1 MPERFIGALMALL
14 RAGRIKHTRLD
25 NNLDIDKLAGRVF
38 SLDQHPHEEEEQE
51 QQQEEEGHKR
61 PRGRAPKGKVWNA
74 QSGVWEA
81 KHKPVRKPC
90 SPGWHRM
97 KRKWLTRGVGCLQA
111 AMVLDTE
118 GDKENAGQ
126 QRPRRGGRKRKGQGG
141 AGMSNASTAS
151 SFSDV
156 HSSQYE

>member
-1 MPERFIGALMALL
+1 
-14 RAGRIKHTRLD
+14 
-25 NNLDIDKLAGRVF
+25 
-38 SLDQHPHEEEEQE
+38 
-51 QQQEEEGHKR
+51 
-61 PRGRAPKGKVWNA
+61 
-74 QSGVWEA
+74 
-81 KHKPVRKPC
+81 
-90 SPGWHRM
+90 M

-151 SFSDV
+151 SFLRRAFFQARVPSTSALTCVSTSDLNIWIV
-156 HSSQYE
+156 AFRQG

>member
-1 MPERFIGALMALL
+1 
-14 RAGRIKHTRLD
+14 
-25 NNLDIDKLAGRVF
+25 
-38 SLDQHPHEEEEQE
+38 
-51 QQQEEEGHKR
+51 
-61 PRGRAPKGKVWNA
+61 
-74 QSGVWEA
+74 
-81 KHKPVRKPC
+81 
-90 SPGWHRM
+90 M
-97 KRKWLTRGVGCLQA
+97 KRKWLTRGVVCRQAA